1 MNRLSKDSRI
11 LIACEESGTVR
22 DAFIRLGY
30 VNTYSCDIKPNPHK
44 NHIQGDITEL
54 LKQQVRHK
62 DSIGSNGWDM
72 MIAFPPCTYLAL
84 SGNRWL
90 YNKDK
95 TKNVDRWNKREKAL
109 DFVRLLMNAPID
121 RIAIENPM
129 SVISSQ
135 IRKPDQKIQPWQ
147 HGHKAQKTTCLWLK
161 NLPLLV
167 PTNVVDKG
175 EFVTMGNGSRMPK
188 WYSDCYKLSPK
199 ERAEQRSKTFKG
211 IAKAMADQ
219 WTRRFHLGTLIL
231 T

>member
-1 MNRLSKDSRI
+1 MNRLSKNSRI
-11 LIACEESGTVR
+11 LIACEESGAVR
-22 DAFIRLGY
+22 DAFLRLGY
-30 VNTYSCDIKPNPHK
+30 VNTYSCDLKPNPHP

-54 LKQQVRHK
+54 LEQQARHK
-62 DSIGSNGWDM
+62 NIIGSNGWDM

-95 TKNVDRWNKREKAL
+95 SKNVDRWNKREKAL

-147 HGHKAQKTTCLWLK
+147 FGHTAQKTTCLWVK
-161 NLPLLV
+161 NLPLLK
-167 PTNVVDKG
+167 PTKVVDKG
-175 EFVTMGNGSRMPK
+175 EFVTMGNGSKMPK
-188 WYSDCYKLSPK
+188 WYSELWKLTPK

-211 IAKAMADQ
+211 IANAMADQ
-219 WTRRFHLGTLIL
+219 WTRLIL

>member
-1 MNRLSKDSRI
+1 MKIIPFNILPKDIRI
-11 LIACEESGTVR
+11 LVACEESGTLR

-30 VNTYSCDIKPNPHK
+30 MNTYSCDIKPNPHK
-44 NHIQGDITEL
+44 NHIQGDITKIL
-54 LKQQVRHK
+54 DQH
-62 DSIGSNGWDM
+62 WDM

-95 TKNVDRWNKREKAL
+95 TKNIDRWNKRGKAL
-109 DFVRLLMNAPID
+109 DFVRLLMNAPIH

-135 IRKPDQKIQPWQ
+135 IRKPDQIIQPWQ
-147 HGHKAQKTTCLWLK
+147 FGHKAQKTTCLWLK
-161 NLPLLV
+161 NLPLLK
-167 PTNVVDKG
+167 PTKVVDKG
-175 EFVTMGNGSRMPK
+175 EFVTMGNGSKMPK
-188 WYSDCYKLSPK
+188 WYSELWKLTPK

-211 IAKAMADQ
+211 IANAMADQ
-219 WTRRFHLGTLIL
+219 WTRLIL